1 MRGARAKGGVRESS
15 GCEAWEYLA
24 DAVLTAVSV
33 QVCPYGPTCGGRLL
47 SGLRRTVVS
56 KEGLPDFWGGNT
68 EVRGANAIR
77 CLFNALGPATC
88 LQTVA
93 PTAGKQPEF
102 TSGVKRSRRR
112 ASRAARTACLAQTGS
127 CGHSGEGKYRPGD
140 ASSLDM
146 SALPTTSG
154 KVTRNSTKA
163 QPQGKSLRSRLL
175 FCMQKIALTEFPLHP
190 PRNAADGRHQCMM
203 SFWIFK
209 RASHCSPKV
218 FRSCFCETS
227 VDDMRQ

>member
-24 DAVLTAVSV
+24 DAVLTADSV
-33 QVCPYGPTCGGRLL
+33 QVCPFGPTCGGRLL

-102 TSGVKRSRRR
+102 TPTVKRNAARR

-127 CGHSGEGKYRPGD
+127 CGTREKENIAPGD
-140 ASSLDM
+140 VRSLDT

-175 FCMQKIALTEFPLHP
+175 FCMQKSALTELPLHP
-190 PRNAADGRHQCMM
+190 PRNAADG
-203 SFWIFK
+203 
-209 RASHCSPKV
+209 
-218 FRSCFCETS
+218 
-227 VDDMRQ
+227 

>member
-1 MRGARAKGGVRESS
+1 MRAKGGCLERQGRRMPGCLSDTVR
-15 GCEAWEYLA
+15 A
-24 DAVLTAVSV
+24 AVSV

-112 ASRAARTACLAQTGS
+112 ASRAARTACLAQTGC
-127 CGHSGEGKYRPGD
+127 CGTREKENIAPGD
-140 ASSLDM
+140 VRSLDT

-154 KVTRNSTKA
+154 KVTRNLMKA

-175 FCMQKIALTEFPLHP
+175 FCMQKIALTELPLHP
-190 PRNAADGRHQCMM
+190 PRNAAAG
-203 SFWIFK
+203 
-209 RASHCSPKV
+209 
-218 FRSCFCETS
+218 
-227 VDDMRQ
+227 